1 MNTITA
7 INQIKYRS
15 ERLLLAVLFFTL
27 CGLAGLYFYFLSFSV
42 IHVVINEELSEEM
55 NKVQGDIA
63 GLEAVYMEKQHSLSI
78 DLAKNQG
85 YVATGKKIFIDRSNT
100 SVVTQR

>member
-1 MNTITA
+1 MNAIIE

-15 ERLLLAVLFFTL
+15 ERLLLVALL
-27 CGLAGLYFYFLSFSV
+27 CTFSTLAGLYFYFLSVSV
-42 IHVVINEELSEEM
+42 IHVVINEETSEEM
-55 NKVQGDIA
+55 NRVQGEIA
-63 GLEAVYMEKQHSLSI
+63 QLEAVYMEKQHSLSI
-78 DLAKNQG
+78 DVARQNG